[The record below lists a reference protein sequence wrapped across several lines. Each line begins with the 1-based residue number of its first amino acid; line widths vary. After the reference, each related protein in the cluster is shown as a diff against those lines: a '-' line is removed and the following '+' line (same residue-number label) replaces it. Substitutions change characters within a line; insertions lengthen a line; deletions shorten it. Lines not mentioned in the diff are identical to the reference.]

1 MEIAVLA
8 LGCFWGPEIKFS
20 KIDGI
25 IKTEVGYCGG
35 NSSITTYKEVCT
47 GNTNHAEV
55 VKLDFDEKIITY
67 EKILKIFFQI
77 HDPTTLNSQGPDFGT
92 QYRSE
97 IFYLNDNQKM
107 IAEKVLNEVNERLSG
122 KVVTKI
128 SLLKNYCP
136 AEEYHQK
143 YLESLHIPGA
153 IFFDIDENSRKDTAL
168 PHMLVDQMSWDKIV
182 SNMGIKKNDEIVIY
196 DNSDVISS
204 CRGWFNFIYYGH
216 DPKLINVLNGGLRK
230 WLKEKKKV
238 TDEISNIDK
247 SDYKGSERK
256 DLVKSKQ
263 AIDQNIDEKIFTL
276 IDARSRERFE
286 GKIPEPRKGLRSGC
300 IKNSF
305 CIPFNDCL
313 NDDKTFKNKDQLKKI
328 FKTSIENLEQKKIV
342 FSCGSGVTACVLAL
356 AYSLINDKYLPCI
369 YDGSWA
375 EYGLI

>member
-1 MEIAVLA
+1 MEIAILA
-8 LGCFWGPEIKFS
+8 AGCFWGPEIKFS

-128 SLLKNYCP
+128 SLLKNYCQ

-143 YLESLHIPGA
+143 YLEK
-153 IFFDIDENSRKDTAL
+153 R
-168 PHMLVDQMSWDKIV
+168 
-182 SNMGIKKNDEIVIY
+182 
-196 DNSDVISS
+196 
-204 CRGWFNFIYYGH
+204 
-216 DPKLINVLNGGLRK
+216 
-230 WLKEKKKV
+230 
-238 TDEISNIDK
+238 
-247 SDYKGSERK
+247 
-256 DLVKSKQ
+256 
-263 AIDQNIDEKIFTL
+263 
-276 IDARSRERFE
+276 
-286 GKIPEPRKGLRSGC
+286 
-300 IKNSF
+300 
-305 CIPFNDCL
+305 
-313 NDDKTFKNKDQLKKI
+313 
-328 FKTSIENLEQKKIV
+328 
-342 FSCGSGVTACVLAL
+342 
-356 AYSLINDKYLPCI
+356 
-369 YDGSWA
+369 
-375 EYGLI
+375 

>member
-20 KIDGI
+20 KIEGI

-35 NSSITTYKEVCT
+35 NSPTTTYKEVCT

-55 VKLDFDEKIITY
+55 VKLDFDEKTITY

-143 YLESLHIPGA
+143 YLEK
-153 IFFDIDENSRKDTAL
+153 R
-168 PHMLVDQMSWDKIV
+168 
-182 SNMGIKKNDEIVIY
+182 
-196 DNSDVISS
+196 
-204 CRGWFNFIYYGH
+204 
-216 DPKLINVLNGGLRK
+216 
-230 WLKEKKKV
+230 
-238 TDEISNIDK
+238 
-247 SDYKGSERK
+247 
-256 DLVKSKQ
+256 
-263 AIDQNIDEKIFTL
+263 
-276 IDARSRERFE
+276 
-286 GKIPEPRKGLRSGC
+286 
-300 IKNSF
+300 
-305 CIPFNDCL
+305 
-313 NDDKTFKNKDQLKKI
+313 
-328 FKTSIENLEQKKIV
+328 
-342 FSCGSGVTACVLAL
+342 
-356 AYSLINDKYLPCI
+356 
-369 YDGSWA
+369 
-375 EYGLI
+375 